1 MLIDTYFIFKAYDG
15 NSALDI
21 LNKKSIDLVISDV
34 IMKGMDGIELT
45 RRIKNDINTSH
56 IPLIMLTAKA
66 EIEDRIEGLEVGAD
80 SYIPKPFHP
89 RHLMIRVEKLISRRE
104 LFRKTFSEMDENIS
118 YSELLNGLTPFDQK
132 IIRSLVEY
140 IDKNLQ
146 LTDLNANS
154 LAHHV
159 AMSKTQLYRKIK
171 ALTGLTPHGLINNLR
186 LKKAA
191 KTLKLSQKTVSE
203 VYYETGFNSRSYFYQ
218 TFKATYGVP
227 PGDYKERASD
237 N

>member
-1 MLIDTYFIFKAYDG
+1 MLEK
-15 NSALDI
+15 N
-21 LNKKSIDLVISDV
+21 SIDLVISDV

-66 EIEDRIEGLEVGAD
+66 EIEDRILGLEVGAD

-104 LFRKTFSEMDENIS
+104 QFRKTFSESEENIS
-118 YSELLNGLTPFDQK
+118 YSELLKGLTPNDQK
-132 IIRSLVEY
+132 IIKSLVEF
-140 IDKNLQ
+140 IDQNFQ
-146 LTDLNANS
+146 VPDLNANT

-171 ALTGLTPHGLINNLR
+171 ALTGLTPNGLINNLR

-191 KTLKLSQKTVSE
+191 QILKFSEKTVSE
-203 VYYETGFNSRSYFYQ
+203 VYYESGFNSRSYFYQ

-227 PGDYKERASD
+227 PGDYKAEASK